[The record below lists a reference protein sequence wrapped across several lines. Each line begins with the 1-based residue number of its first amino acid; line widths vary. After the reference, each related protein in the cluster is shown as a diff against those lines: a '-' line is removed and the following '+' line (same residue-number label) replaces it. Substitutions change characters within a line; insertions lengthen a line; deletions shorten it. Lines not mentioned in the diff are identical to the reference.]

1 MWEEVMTNNLKYCMC
16 GCIYE
21 QASCP
26 NCNKTPDRELIAR
39 VRDTNNPICDT
50 DRIAA
55 ANRIEEYAK
64 AFANLQREYDAR
76 GELIEALV
84 KGHDEAVIKRAAW
97 EVEAKTQ
104 QTKNARLRAELEWQ
118 ASQPEAHPFMAIR
131 ARAVLQPAPTVTA
144 GWPTEEG
151 EGSIIVGE
159 VKGDSH
165 DDTSAS

>member
-1 MWEEVMTNNLKYCMC
+1 MWGEVMTDEELLEMLRNNVGVSEAACR
-16 GCIYE
+16 
-21 QASCP
+21 AA
-26 NCNKTPDRELIAR
+26 RE
-39 VRDTNNPICDT
+39 
-50 DRIAA
+50 AA
-55 ANRIEEYAK
+55 DRIEEYAK

-151 EGSIIVGE
+151 EGSIIVGN

-165 DDTSAS
+165 D